1 MAERSYSL
9 DELAAESGVNART
22 LRSWVTSKVLP
33 KPIGQGRGA
42 RYSANHL
49 LRARVIA
56 QLRQR
61 GDSLQEIRSRIG
73 PLTPTQLHALIMP
86 PREGAT
92 PQTPS
97 APTYPFVNWQMVQLM
112 PGLALMVQP
121 KSSAAIQRIANEI
134 YQQYSVPRE
143 V

>member
-49 LRARVIA
+49 LLRA
-56 QLRQR
+56 
-61 GDSLQEIRSRIG
+61 SSRSC
-73 PLTPTQLHALIMP
+73 A
-86 PREGAT
+86 
-92 PQTPS
+92 
-97 APTYPFVNWQMVQLM
+97 
-112 PGLALMVQP
+112 
-121 KSSAAIQRIANEI
+121 SAATHCRKSAVA
-134 YQQYSVPRE
+134 SAR
-143 V
+143 